1 MRFRILVTVLLV
13 IVLPAA
19 GLSAVRIAKTK
30 KPFWKPMDFGGGV
43 SLDYDWEISQ
53 AGHKQQMKLTL
64 EFRERYGHGYDVLA
78 TINNN
83 WSNTV
88 TESKVGY
95 LFSWALAKLE
105 GGALVPTQQNL
116 PMVSATGLVVPTIM
130 LFHPTSTGDLDWEK
144 GFTKIHPGIP
154 DSTITGTGK
163 SCSSGGLTGKLVNIK
178 SPQGTASACI
188 SGKSGL
194 PLTMMS
200 KSASGDFSRYT
211 LIKYESRK
219 LKIPPLFHT
228 GEPDGFNGIKWGT
241 LKKKVKGLKFLRD
254 DSIDGKIYKKKKGNL
269 RQWGVPFETLEYHF
283 WDGKFSQ
290 IIGKV
295 RGEYNWEL
303 LKKTMFN
310 KFGNGF
316 MEKMILL
323 DGVEGY
329 VWEGKD
335 TSISIERPDRSNEGE
350 MTITSLEMMWGDTD
364 ELLKELFEE

>member
-1 MRFRILVTVLLV
+1 
-13 IVLPAA
+13 
-19 GLSAVRIAKTK
+19 
-30 KPFWKPMDFGGGV
+30 MDFGGGV

-64 EFRERYGHGYDVLA
+64 EFRERYGHDYDVLA

-83 WSNTV
+83 LSNTV
-88 TESKVGY
+88 TDSKVGAP
-95 LFSWALAKLE
+95 FSWAMAKLDA
-105 GGALVPTQQNL
+105 GPLAPTQHNL

-130 LFHPTSTGDLDWEK
+130 LFFPTSTGDLDWEK

-178 SPQGTASACI
+178 SPQGMASACI

-241 LKKKVKGLKFLRD
+241 LKKKVKGLKLLRD
-254 DSIDGKIYKKKKGNL
+254 DPLDGKIYKKKKGNL
-269 RQWGVPFETLEYHF
+269 RHWGVPFETLEYHF

-290 IIGKV
+290 IVGKV
-295 RGEYNWEL
+295 RSESNWEL
-303 LKKTMFN
+303 LKKSLFD
-310 KFGNGF
+310 KFGNGY
-316 MEKMILL
+316 MDKSILM

-335 TSISIERPDRSNEGE
+335 TSISIERPNRSDEGK
-350 MTITSLEMMWGDTD
+350 MTISSVDLMWGDSD
-364 ELLKELFEE
+364 ELLKDLFK